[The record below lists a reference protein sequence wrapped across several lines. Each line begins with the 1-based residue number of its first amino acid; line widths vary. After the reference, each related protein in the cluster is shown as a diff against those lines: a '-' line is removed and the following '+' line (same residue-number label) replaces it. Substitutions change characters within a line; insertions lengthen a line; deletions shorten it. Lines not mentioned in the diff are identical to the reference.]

1 MHEYIE
7 VLMREL
13 GCNYAEAYHAALAL
27 WSTDEGISHGLS

>member
-13 GCNYAEAYHAALAL
+13 GCNYAEAYHAAVAL
-27 WSTDEGISHGLS
+27 WCADEEIDHGLS